1 MEKSQCPQRDS
12 DSPSSHIEVLF
23 QKANYF
29 FSLRLSIFVLT
40 LSSYMNI

>member
-1 MEKSQCPQRDS
+1 MKKFQCPQHDS
-12 DSPSSHIEVLF
+12 DSPSSHVEVLF